1 MIHFAKKKKKKKLA
15 DYLLPF
21 DLHIYCCKL
30 PKATN
35 ILHLNCNLTA
45 IKLTAKN

>member
-1 MIHFAKKKKKKKLA
+1 MIHFAKKKIKKIA

-21 DLHIYCCKL
+21 DLQIYCCKL

-35 ILHLNCNLTA
+35 ILHLNFSLTA
-45 IKLTAKN
+45 IKLTA